1 MARAAGA
8 DREAVNL
15 NNARDT
21 ALVDRASHGDGG
33 DGGDGA
39 GESAG
44 ALLAGIG
51 DEVGRK
57 LIAIES
63 GIAADYALRM
73 IGARRSTPRQEL
85 AAMLAALKLARR
97 AALMAARQC
106 AKAEIQ
112 GRRAAVT
119 RDRSRLRV
127 RYNAHR
133 RG

>member
-1 MARAAGA
+1 MTRAAVA

-15 NNARDT
+15 NNARDN
-21 ALVDRASHGDGG
+21 AADGPVPH
-33 DGGDGA
+33 GDGA

-44 ALLAGIG
+44 AVLADIG

-73 IGARRSTPRQEL
+73 IGARRSSPRQEL

-119 RDRSRLRV
+119 RDRSGPRV

>member
-1 MARAAGA
+1 MTRAAVA

-15 NNARDT
+15 NNARDN
-21 ALVDRASHGDGG
+21 AADGPVPH
-33 DGGDGA
+33 GDGA

-44 ALLAGIG
+44 AVLADIG

-57 LIAIES
+57 LIAIEA

-106 AKAEIQ
+106 AKAEIE

-119 RDRSRLRV
+119 RDRSRLCV